1 MNIDFGI
8 STLAYYQKP
17 IEKLLPHLVKEKINN
32 IEIRLKEN
40 HFLPQEVNELLK
52 LKKLLN
58 QKRITV
64 KAIHMP
70 MNGIDISHPKNYER
84 IKSVREV
91 EKTVL
96 MAFHLGVELIVVH
109 PGAMVNNFE
118 DKKNRLRLSMES
130 LEEIMDFN
138 QNWNIKIALENTLPG
153 SVGDKWE
160 EIQQILQNISSK
172 NLGIC
177 FDTGHYLLNY
187 PEIEKGKLN
196 LDKMGINWQDSLWHI
211 HLHDN
216 DGKRDLHLLP
226 QEGLFPWDSLISF
239 LKTIDYKGI
248 LIFESKEQ
256 NNLNDYLSRVNIA
269 WNNIPNLT

>member
-70 MNGIDISHPKNYER
+70 MNDIDISHPKNYER

-118 DKKNRLRLSMES
+118 DKKNS
-130 LEEIMDFN
+130 
-138 QNWNIKIALENTLPG
+138 A
-153 SVGDKWE
+153 
-160 EIQQILQNISSK
+160 
-172 NLGIC
+172 
-177 FDTGHYLLNY
+177 Y
-187 PEIEKGKLN
+187 
-196 LDKMGINWQDSLWHI
+196 
-211 HLHDN
+211 
-216 DGKRDLHLLP
+216 
-226 QEGLFPWDSLISF
+226 
-239 LKTIDYKGI
+239 
-248 LIFESKEQ
+248 
-256 NNLNDYLSRVNIA
+256 
-269 WNNIPNLT
+269 